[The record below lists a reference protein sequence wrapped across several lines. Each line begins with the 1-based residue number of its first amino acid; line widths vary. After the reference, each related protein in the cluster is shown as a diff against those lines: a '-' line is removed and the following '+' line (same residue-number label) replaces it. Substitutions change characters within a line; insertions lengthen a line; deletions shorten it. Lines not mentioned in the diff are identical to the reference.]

1 MGIEQAAPEEAIFLE
16 PGVTPE
22 KTRALVRK
30 IWQITHEE
38 SDRETMLN
46 NLCFLCGV
54 ACSYLLTY
62 AKDSVPEGQQLKVEK
77 ET

>member
-1 MGIEQAAPEEAIFLE
+1 MGIEQSAPEEAIFLE

-30 IWQITHEE
+30 IWQITHQE

-54 ACSYLLTY
+54 ACSYLLAY
-62 AKDSVPEGQQLKVEK
+62 AKDTDPDGPLLQAQE